1 MTYMSETQ
9 VSRSTRLWA
18 WANRPFLELDNPVQR
33 WLGNRMKEKR
43 LQQKHRPWHLTRL
56 IVRPAT

>member
-33 WLGNRMKEKR
+33 WLGNG
-43 LQQKHRPWHLTRL
+43 
-56 IVRPAT
+56 